1 MFQYYFK
8 LYLQGGF
15 LALCEGIRG
24 MEVILVTMAIISKKK
39 EVYKISDALRAYLQK
54 YDRDITLPILY
65 RDLQRYDNA
74 IPLLDKNNK
83 DTLWETVF
91 YAQDDMKHIHH
102 SLKTIYAILKAD
114 GDLSVMEHLFV
125 DRIDLCVF
133 GNTQPFRIRIVNR
146 INDNFDYFY
155 IKNADASRVYGL
167 ELEHLLSP
175 NRISY
180 VVNEE
185 TLIEEHIVGIPGDQ
199 FMKYHLN
206 DSNLNEIRIAKEFV
220 KFNERCFV
228 RLLGDMHSSN
238 FVIDIT
244 PDFEEVDYRIRAI
257 DFDQQS
263 YEGRKSIYLPQYFKQ
278 NNPLIKIGLK
288 CMTPATVKQYQ
299 KEERSLIAHRYKAS
313 KEKTNELLD
322 AMSSDNI
329 SKPAHVSSLAK
340 DLAAHYKN
348 DEFLNCGTMGEL
360 VRKSLEVIL
369 DQIPAYDFR

>member
-1 MFQYYFK
+1 
-8 LYLQGGF
+8 
-15 LALCEGIRG
+15 
-24 MEVILVTMAIISKKK
+24 MAIISKKK
-39 EVYKISDALRAYLQK
+39 NIYKISKVLRSYLQK
-54 YDRDITLPILY
+54 HDREIKLPINY
-65 RDLQRYDNA
+65 KDLLRYDNSIA
-74 IPLLDKNNK
+74 LIDQRGK

-91 YAQDDMKHIHH
+91 YAQDEMKEIHQ
-102 SLKTIYAILKAD
+102 SVKTIYAIMKAD

-180 VVNEE
+180 VVNDT
-185 TLIEEHIVGIPGDQ
+185 TLIEEHIVGIPGDM
-199 FMKYHLN
+199 FIKYYLQ
-206 DSNLNEIRIAKEFV
+206 DKNLNKTRLAKEFV

-244 PDFEEVDYRIRAI
+244 PDFEEVDYRLRAI

-263 YEGRKSIYLPQYFKQ
+263 YEGRKSIYLPQYFKE
-278 NNPLIKIGLK
+278 NNPLIEIGLNL
-288 CMTPATVKQYQ
+288 MTPETVKQYQ
-299 KEERSLIAHRYKAS
+299 KEERSLISHRYKAS
-313 KEKTNELLD
+313 KEKINELLA
-322 AMSSDNI
+322 AMSNDNI
-329 SKPAHVSSLAK
+329 STPKNVKSLSSDLAK
-340 DLAAHYKN
+340 HYKN
-348 DEFLNCGTMGEL
+348 KDFLECNTMGDL
-360 VRKSLEVIL
+360 VRKSLETAL
-369 DQIPAYDFR
+369 NQKPSYHFP

>member
-1 MFQYYFK
+1 
-8 LYLQGGF
+8 
-15 LALCEGIRG
+15 
-24 MEVILVTMAIISKKK
+24 MAIISKKK
-39 EVYKISDALRAYLQK
+39 NIYKISAALRTYLNK
-54 YDRDITLPILY
+54 YDREISLPIDY
-65 RDLQRYDNA
+65 RDLLRYDNS
-74 IPLLDKNNK
+74 ISLIDNKGK
-83 DTLWETVF
+83 DTYWETVF
-91 YAQDDMKHIHH
+91 YPQDDMKAIHH

-114 GDLSVMEHLFV
+114 GDLSVMEHLFI

-180 VVNEE
+180 VVNKA

-199 FMKYHLN
+199 FMKYHLT
-206 DSNLNEIRIAKEFV
+206 DKNLNEIRIAKEFV
-220 KFNERCFV
+220 KFNERCFI

-244 PDFEEVDYRIRAI
+244 PDFEEIDYRIRAI

-263 YEGRKSIYLPQYFKQ
+263 YEGRKAIYLPQYFKQ
-278 NNPLIKIGLK
+278 NNPLIEIGLK
-288 CMTPATVKQYQ
+288 CMTPETVKQYQ
-299 KEERSLIAHRYKAS
+299 KEERSLIATRYKAS
-313 KEKTNELLD
+313 KDKINELLA

-329 SKPAHVSSLAK
+329 STVKNIKSLAK
-340 DLAAHYKN
+340 DLSIHYKN
-348 DEFLNCGTMGEL
+348 KDFLLCKTMGEL
-360 VRKSLEVIL
+360 VRKSLETVL
-369 DQIPAYDFR
+369 NKPNYQFP